1 MPAKKVVVKTKV
13 AVKTA
18 PVKKAAVVK
27 KAVTPKTVSGL
38 SVEVFDITG
47 KASGHMELPKEIF
60 GADINKSLIAQAVRV
75 YLANQRRGTA
85 STKSRGEVNA
95 SSRKIWKQK
104 GTGRARHGA
113 VSAPIF
119 VGGGVALGPKPK
131 DYSLKLP
138 KKMKKLALISVL
150 SSKFKSGEI
159 KVLTGLEKVEPKTKN
174 VAALLKSMGVE
185 GKKMLLVTPD
195 ISKKGFENVY
205 RASGNIKGMNI
216 STASMMNA
224 YEALD
229 NKVIILMKQSV
240 DTLKENLSKKE

>member
-1 MPAKKVVVKTKV
+1 MPVKKTIVKAAAKKVVVKK
-13 AVKTA
+13 
-18 PVKKAAVVK
+18 PVVVK
-27 KAVTPKTVSGL
+27 KAVTPKAVSGL

-60 GADINKSLIAQAVRV
+60 GADVNKNLIAQAVRV

-85 STKSRGEVNA
+85 STKSRGQVNA
-95 SSRKIWKQK
+95 SSKKIWKQK

-119 VGGGVALGPKPK
+119 VGGGVALGPKPR

-150 SSKFKSGEI
+150 SSKLKNGEI
-159 KVLTGLEKVEPKTKN
+159 KVVTGLEKVEPKTKN
-174 VAALLKSMGVE
+174 VAALVKKMGVE
-185 GKKMLLVTPD
+185 GKRMLLITPD

-205 RASGNIKGMNI
+205 RASGNIENMNI

-224 YEALD
+224 YEALN
-229 NKVIILMKQSV
+229 NKVIILMKQAV
-240 DTLKENLSKKE
+240 DNLKENLSKKE